1 MIKIEV
7 KHMDKKPTCP
17 KCGGTELTLE
27 PVYMPNEDYWNPVIC
42 KACGTIVGQM
52 PSRGEY
58 EALEW
63 IDKIPDIEQ
72 RLDDVKSLLLS
83 MGGKS

>member
-1 MIKIEV
+1 
-7 KHMDKKPTCP
+7 MDKKPACP
-17 KCGGTELTLE
+17 KCGGTELALE
-27 PVYMPNEDYWNPVIC
+27 PVYMHNEDYWNPVIC
-42 KACGTIVGQM
+42 KACGTVVGQM

-72 RLDDVKSLLLS
+72 RLDDVKSLLKS
-83 MGGKS
+83 IEGKIAAG

>member
-1 MIKIEV
+1 MN
-7 KHMDKKPTCP
+7 KKPACP

-27 PVYMPNEDYWNPVIC
+27 PVPMPNEDYWNPVIC
-42 KACGTIVGQM
+42 GTCGTIVGQM

-58 EALEW
+58 EAIEW
-63 IDKIPDIEQ
+63 IDKIPDIEE

-83 MGGKS
+83 IGKKS